1 MHLLIHTH
9 IYIYIHTYLYVYIYI
24 YMHTC
29 TYTNSFICTEHVY
42 AAGRLCAVLHRVCK
56 AARGTTSQKS
66 ALWIL
71 YSAQLIAS

>member
-1 MHLLIHTH
+1 
-9 IYIYIHTYLYVYIYI
+9 
-24 YMHTC
+24 MHTC

-71 YSAQLIAS
+71 YSAKLIAS